1 MIKEYIKWVG
11 GTLLLTFIIV
21 QYSTCNSY
29 KDSLQETKSLIKA
42 SQDTITYY
50 KDKNGENS
58 AKIALLE
65 GDKDNLLFIIG
76 KSNTRIAKLI
86 NAGASSG
93 TVYKQTIKFDTLTTV
108 RIDTINN
115 KPSFNDTTTN
125 QWLTLKL
132 SLKNDSLYKS
142 IELTDSVSVS
152 FQEIAQKGF
161 LVPKKRVVII
171 SNSNPYVKI
180 TGLQSFNI
188 PPKKTNK
195 VFIFWVG
202 VAVGF
207 IVGKILIN

>member
-1 MIKEYIKWVG
+1 MLREYIKWVG
-11 GTLLLTFIIV
+11 GALLLTFIII

-29 KDSLQETKSLIKA
+29 KQDLQDNKSLIKA

-65 GDKDNLLFIIG
+65 GDKDNLLLIIG
-76 KSNTRIAKLI
+76 KSNNRITKLI
-86 NAGASSG
+86 KAGASSG
-93 TVYKQTIKFDTLTTV
+93 TVYSQVTKFDTITSV

-132 SLKNDSLYKS
+132 ALKNDSLYKS

-152 FQEIAQKGF
+152 FQYIPQKGF
-161 LVPKKRVVII
+161 LVPNKRVVVI

-188 PPKKTNK
+188 PPKKNSKLKFWLGTGLGLGLGYL
-195 VFIFWVG
+195 IF
-202 VAVGF
+202 
-207 IVGKILIN
+207 K

>member
-11 GTLLLTFIIV
+11 GALLLTFIII

-29 KDSLQETKSLIKA
+29 KQDLQDNKSLIKA

-65 GDKDNLLFIIG
+65 GDKDNLLLIIG
-76 KSNTRIAKLI
+76 KSNNRITKLI
-86 NAGASSG
+86 KAGASSG
-93 TVYKQTIKFDTLTTV
+93 TVYSQVTKFDTLTSV
-108 RIDTINN
+108 RVDTINH

-132 SLKNDSLYKS
+132 ALKNDSLYKS
-142 IELTDSVSVS
+142 VELTDSVSVS
-152 FQEIAQKGF
+152 FQYISQKGF
-161 LVPKKRVVII
+161 LVPNKRVVVI

-188 PPKKTNK
+188 PPKKNSKLKFWLGTGLGLGLGYL
-195 VFIFWVG
+195 IF
-202 VAVGF
+202 
-207 IVGKILIN
+207 K

>member
-1 MIKEYIKWVG
+1 MLREYIKWVG
-11 GTLLLTFIIV
+11 GALLLTFIII

-29 KDSLQETKSLIKA
+29 RQDLQDNKSLIKA
-42 SQDTITYY
+42 SQDTINYY

-65 GDKDNLLFIIG
+65 GDKDNLLLIIG
-76 KSNTRIAKLI
+76 KSNIRITKLI
-86 NAGASSG
+86 KAGASSG
-93 TVYKQTIKFDTLTTV
+93 TVYSQVTKFDTITSV

-132 SLKNDSLYKS
+132 ALKNDSLYKS

-152 FQEIAQKGF
+152 FQYISQKGF
-161 LVPKKRVVII
+161 LAPNKRVVII

-188 PPKKTNK
+188 PPKKNSKLKFWLGTGLGLGLGYL
-195 VFIFWVG
+195 IF
-202 VAVGF
+202 
-207 IVGKILIN
+207 K

>member
-1 MIKEYIKWVG
+1 MLREYIKWVG
-11 GTLLLTFIIV
+11 GALLLTFIII

-29 KDSLQETKSLIKA
+29 KQDLQDNKSLIKA

-65 GDKDNLLFIIG
+65 GDKDNLLLIIG
-76 KSNTRIAKLI
+76 KSNNRITKLI
-86 NAGASSG
+86 KAGASSG
-93 TVYKQTIKFDTLTTV
+93 TVYSQITKFDTITSV
-108 RIDTINN
+108 RVDTINN
-115 KPSFNDTTTN
+115 RPSFNDTTTN

-132 SLKNDSLYKS
+132 ALKNDSLYKS

-152 FQEIAQKGF
+152 FQYISQKGF
-161 LVPKKRVVII
+161 LVPNKRVVII

-188 PPKKTNK
+188 PTKKNSKLKFWLGTGLGLGLGYL
-195 VFIFWVG
+195 IF
-202 VAVGF
+202 
-207 IVGKILIN
+207 K